1 MVDADESRRR
11 PEDALGVPWDG
22 GTWVDAD
29 ARGHWRPTRTER
41 LRSAVILLVVLSVLG
56 LLAAIASTGGDDEE
70 PLSASASA
78 STTTSTT
85 VVTTTST
92 TSVDAASVG
101 GEPPPPGCEE
111 DDREG
116 EELRRRNDTTVMVL
130 NGTPRNGHAGA
141 STDDLEERDY
151 STMTPGNAK
160 IRPFSSIEYA
170 VGFCAEAVRLA
181 ADLGLPDTEVRPLPE
196 DPPVVL
202 GRTELLATLGED
214 SL

>member
-1 MVDADESRRR
+1 MVDADQDRRR
-11 PEDALGVPWDG
+11 SDDVLGVPWDG

-41 LRSAVILLVVLSVLG
+41 LRSAVILLVVVAVLG
-56 LLAAIASTGGDDEE
+56 LLAAIASTGGDDEA
-70 PLSASASA
+70 PLSAAGSV

-92 TSVDAASVG
+92 TSIDAASVG
-101 GEPPPPGCEE
+101 GEPPPPECEA
-111 DDREG
+111 DDRQG

-141 STDDLEERDY
+141 TTDDLEDLDY

-160 IRPFSSIEYA
+160 IRPFSSIEYD

-181 ADLGLPDTEVRPLPE
+181 ADLGLPETEVRPLPE

-202 GRTELLATLGED
+202 GRTELLATMGED